1 MKQSVAKAL
10 PLVNQ
15 PYISIVTAVRLLS
28 DSSLLREVFNA
39 QFEEAARDADIRLS
53 SNDIESWLHKAVG
66 LVRISKDRIEL
77 SPAGYELAGMLGTS
91 AFNCTLLRQLVDRG
105 RDRFSY
111 FVEAND
117 QLELLRQRG
126 EADISKGELNQ
137 LLNLVIANKTSGPI
151 IRRLLIGL
159 GVLHQTD
166 RGYEIREICGD
177 EDGIPLEA
185 RRLLDSAKQLVDA
198 REWSWVGLLD
208 QLRQAY
214 GSDVVARY
222 EEELRSHAVLGST
235 RSVEHVL
242 DIRIGEDR

>member
-1 MKQSVAKAL
+1 MAKAL

-15 PYISIVTAVRLLS
+15 PYLSIVTAVRLLS
-28 DSSLLREVFNA
+28 DSSLLRDVFNE
-39 QFEEAARDADIRLS
+39 QFEEAARDADVRLS

-66 LVRISKDRIEL
+66 LVKISRDRIEL
-77 SPAGYELAGMLGTS
+77 SPAGYQLAEMLGTS
-91 AFNCTLLRQLVDRG
+91 AFNCTLLQQLVDRG

-117 QLELLRQRG
+117 QLKLLRQRG
-126 EADISKGELNQ
+126 EADISKSALNQ

-151 IRRLLIGL
+151 IRRLFIGL
-159 GVLHQTD
+159 GVLHETD
-166 RGYEIREICGD
+166 RGYEIREICRD
-177 EDGIPLEA
+177 QDGTPLEV
-185 RRLLDSAKQLVDA
+185 RRLLQSAKQLVDT
-198 REWSWVGLLD
+198 REWSWIGLLD
-208 QLRQAY
+208 QLREAY
-214 GSDVVARY
+214 GTDVVAKY